1 MLPACFLL
9 GSDAAFNLTPP
20 GVMNLLG
27 TVGVTGG
34 VEPIGT
40 PQGGGGA
47 LDPAELGTYQQQG
60 GQPPCCSPARRWGA
74 HCRGRGSQEVVP

>member
-9 GSDAAFNLTPP
+9 GSEAAFDLTPP

-27 TVGVTGG
+27 TAGVTGG

-47 LDPAELGTYQQQG
+47 LDPAELGTHQQQG
-60 GQPPCCSPARRWGA
+60 CPGFPSPVLNPGPSVNEKRK
-74 HCRGRGSQEVVP
+74 